1 MTMSTTSNNGTTNIT
16 SNPNTQHQ
24 RQQNEHPAQ
33 TIFEINV
40 SKDTFKFNAS
50 HFVAFPGFRERL
62 HGHSYRASVRLIG
75 TSTIGRDGYVLD
87 FGCVKSVTKRVCKE
101 MNEYFIVP
109 MLSEV
114 LKITVSDYDDDGHGD
129 DDDDDDNGGN
139 GVDGNGSST
148 NDGGKSKQSAICG
161 ECNSKSSKPPA
172 SVTITCEDGSFF
184 SFPKSDCLLLPIMHS
199 TAEELAI
206 YLYGRILQ
214 QLNAEY
220 LVKRGVRVMEV
231 TVSEA
236 VGQDAVFRR
245 EIPIGSGGDEK
256 EFDVAN
262 YVRMENIPP
271 MPCPTETEAA
281 KKRKISS

>member
-1 MTMSTTSNNGTTNIT
+1 MT
-16 SNPNTQHQ
+16 
-24 RQQNEHPAQ
+24 
-33 TIFEINV
+33 
-40 SKDTFKFNAS
+40 KK
-50 HFVAFPGFRERL
+50 
-62 HGHSYRASVRLIG
+62 
-75 TSTIGRDGYVLD
+75 
-87 FGCVKSVTKRVCKE
+87 VCKE

-114 LKITVSDYDDDGHGD
+114 LKITVSDDDNDDDGD
-129 DDDDDDNGGN
+129 DGNGGN
-139 GVDGNGSST
+139 GGKVDGDSGIN
-148 NDGGKSKQSAICG
+148 GGKLKNPTIICG
-161 ECNSKSSKPPA
+161 ECNSKISKPPPT
-172 SVTITCEDGSFF
+172 VTITCEDGSFF

-220 LVKRGVRVMEV
+220 LVKRGVRIMEV

-245 EIPIGSGGDEK
+245 EIPICSGEDGEGLSFDNGYGGK

-281 KKRKISS
+281 KKRKLSS